1 MLTDTACRKAKP
13 RPKTSRMFDAGG
25 LYLEVSPAGSKW
37 WRWKFRF
44 ADKEKRLALG
54 VYPETSLADART
66 KRDEARKL
74 LAQGV
79 DPSAQRRAE
88 RAAQVEGAGNTFEV
102 VAREWWE
109 KQAPTWADTHS
120 GRVLARLGRD
130 VFPFIGKRPV
140 GELTPPEVLRVLRR
154 IESRGKLETAHR
166 ARTNISMVMRYAI
179 ATGRADRDPTADLR
193 GALKPVSPEHMAAVV
208 DPEKLGPILRAI
220 WGYAAEGTP
229 VVAAALK
236 LGPYVFTRPGELR
249 TARWQD
255 IDLDA
260 AEWRFVASK
269 TKTPHVVPLA
279 PQAVAIL
286 KDLQPLTGRS
296 TYVFTS
302 ARANDRP
309 MSDAAVNA
317 ALRRLGIDKEV
328 MSGHGWRATARTLL
342 DEVLHFP
349 LDVVEHQLAHKVRD
363 ALGTAYNRT
372 TRLPERRKM
381 MAVWA
386 GYLDKLRA
394 DVKVLSFPAR
404 EAKTAG

>member
-1 MLTDTACRKAKP
+1 MALTDVAIKKAKP
-13 RPKTSRMFDAGG
+13 TGKTIRVFDAGG
-25 LYLEVSPAGSKW
+25 LYVEVSPAGSKL

-44 ADKEKRLALG
+44 AGKEKRLALG
-54 VYPETSLADART
+54 VYPDVSLADARER
-66 KRDEARKL
+66 RDEARKL

-88 RAAQVEGAGNTFEV
+88 RAARVEGAGNTFEV

-109 KQAPTWADTHS
+109 KQAPTWAETHS
-120 GRVLARLGRD
+120 GRVLARLERD

-140 GELTPPEVLRVLRR
+140 VDLTPPEVLRVLRR
-154 IESRGKLETAHR
+154 IESRGKIETAHR

-179 ATGRADRDPTADLR
+179 ATGRADRDPTGDLR
-193 GALKPVSPEHMAAVV
+193 GALKPVDPGHMAAVT

-229 VVAAALK
+229 VVASALK
-236 LGPYVFTRPGELR
+236 LGPYVFVRPGELR
-249 TARWQD
+249 TAKWAD
-255 IDLDA
+255 IDLDT
-260 AEWRFVASK
+260 AEWRFVATK
-269 TKTPHVVPLA
+269 TKTPHIVPLA

-296 TYVFTS
+296 PYVFPS

-317 ALRRLGIDKEV
+317 ALRRLGIDGEV

-349 LDVVEHQLAHKVRD
+349 LDAIEHQLAHKVRD
-363 ALGTAYNRT
+363 ALGTSYNRT
-372 TRLPERRKM
+372 THLPQRREM
-381 MAVWA
+381 MQAWA
-386 GYLDKLRA
+386 TYLDKLRA
-394 DVKVLSFPAR
+394 DVRVLPFPAR
-404 EAKTAG
+404 EAETG